1 MMDYDGVALGG
12 DSDSDRAW
20 SHVNG
25 ELPQSEG
32 DLQLSSTPLAAQAA
46 A

>member
-1 MMDYDGVALGG
+1 MFACLVAHINDQLWKI
-12 DSDSDRAW
+12 SVR
-20 SHVNG
+20 

-46 A
+46 E

>member
-1 MMDYDGVALGG
+1 MCACLLLCINDQLWKISV
-12 DSDSDRAW
+12 W
-20 SHVNG
+20 

-46 A
+46 E